1 MYIDNDFNIKQFLL
15 SNGFEQ
21 TRDSDK
27 RDNFKKTYFDPWLQ
41 KHREILV
48 TLYYDNG
55 PNYYTAY
62 SGHVM
67 QIYTKDNYSSTS
79 RSEFKNIYSGLWP
92 LNFDFALSL
101 FRHILP
107 GEKEFQDIENSISYC

>member
-1 MYIDNDFNIKQFLL
+1 MHVDNNFSIKEFLL

-27 RDNFKKTYFDPWLQ
+27 RDNFKKTYFDPWEQ
-41 KHREILV
+41 KDKEILV
-48 TLYYDNG
+48 TLYY
-55 PNYYTAY
+55 NYGSNCYTIY

-67 QIYTKDNYSSTS
+67 QVYTKVDHPSTTSNYV
-79 RSEFKNIYSGLWP
+79 NIYDGIWP
-92 LNFDFALSL
+92 QNFDFALSL

-107 GEKEFQDIENSISYC
+107 GEEEFQDIENNISYC